1 MNGIEFSA
9 SYKKKKKKK
18 AAQEEKGR
26 ERGKAIWTLTGEEGN
41 Y

>member
-9 SYKKKKKKK
+9 SYKKNKK
-18 AAQEEKGR
+18 AAQEKGR